1 MGRGHL
7 CGRKFKLT
15 ISTADSILENL
26 ARIDITDRD
35 YGDNLLGYL

>member
-26 ARIDITDRD
+26 ARIDITDIKGKKR
-35 YGDNLLGYL
+35 LWK

>member
-26 ARIDITDRD
+26 ARIAITDIKGKKR
-35 YGDNLLGYL
+35 LWR